1 MLLVEQCCTEDF
13 FYEVNEKIV
22 QRYQDILLEKKRVSF
37 SNRCLFTF
45 KNNIYFLN
53 FMLVSDEKKQIHGS
67 IRAVYPASGKDSKK
81 LIVFWQQVRDKVA
94 F

>member
-45 KNNIYFLN
+45 KNNIYFLD
-53 FMLVSDEKKQIHGS
+53 FMLVSDKKNKFMEALGLFIPHPEKILKS
-67 IRAVYPASGKDSKK
+67 
-81 LIVFWQQVRDKVA
+81 
-94 F
+94 